1 MEKYLFTAIDEGK
14 VVLPV
19 KEESKVIVKAKAE
32 EKVIIRTNDGASVPS
47 YSGEYYIIPDVEDQY
62 LGTRGRKLS
71 ADVHVAKIPYYE
83 TWNDAGGV
91 TVSIAS

>member
-19 KEESKVIVKAKAE
+19 KEESKVIIKAKAE
-32 EKVIIRTNDGASVPS
+32 EKVIVRTSDGSSVPG
-47 YSGEYYIIPDVEDQY
+47 YSGEYYIIPDAEDQY
-62 LGTRGRKLS
+62 LDTKGRRLY

-91 TVSIAS
+91 TISIAS